1 MSSAGPALQSFA
13 IDPMTRADWPA
24 VRAIYEAGIATGHA
38 TFEPKAPSWEDW
50 DRAHAA
56 APRLV
61 ARAAGVETILGWAAI
76 VPVSGRCVYA
86 GVGEVSVY
94 VSDDARGRGVGRAL
108 LDALVK
114 ASEGAGLWTLQ
125 AGIFPE
131 NRASVAL
138 HRNAGFRQVG
148 VRERLGKMTAG
159 PLQGR
164 WRDVLLFERR
174 SPKVGAE

>member
-1 MSSAGPALQSFA
+1 
-13 IDPMTRADWPA
+13 MTRADWPA
-24 VRAIYEAGIATGHA
+24 VRAIYESGIATGHA

-50 DRAHAA
+50 DRSHAA

-61 ARAAGVETILGWAAI
+61 ARAADGAIVGWAA
-76 VPVSGRCVYA
+76 VSPVSGRCVYA

-94 VSDDARGRGVGRAL
+94 VGEAVRGSGVGHAL
-108 LDALVK
+108 LAALV
-114 ASEGAGLWTLQ
+114 EGAESAGLWTLQ

-159 PLQGR
+159 PMLGR